1 MKNKLIFFFLFLI
14 FSNYSLA
21 EENKS
26 LHPFCKNGNNLSNSI
41 NFEDKQIKNIEVK
54 INKYRQWTEN
64 GIRIITG
71 NFRWIPDR
79 YKKRFKGNVI
89 VNYEN
94 QLQCNFTAR
103 IRHNGDQKDHIQ
115 LKDNSLIQSLDVHLD
130 KGHIHGVTK
139 FKLLLSHT
147 RGKVED
153 EIFITT
159 LLRRFD
165 YLSPRTI
172 LVDANVNNVKA
183 KMIFQEKAA
192 KELLENSLRREGPI
206 FEGDERFMFRLSEDL
221 PDNNLSNWEVGMVPL
236 LESGVKAMMAKQ
248 INSKLVERT
257 KNHERISYNAL
268 SNLNLIYLL
277 YSNMFKN
284 EKNNFIY
291 SDYTLSNNLLGFNK
305 KENILKLDIY
315 NLLMNSANANH
326 GLAPNNR
333 KYYWNSFSN
342 YFEPINYDSNADIDS
357 DNPTFHLPVGSEINE
372 AFLKLEQMLKAV
384 DIKSLNNE
392 IKFRG
397 INQDISVTE
406 KKIQNLISN
415 LKKIKKL
422 YLDYDKEILAFNE
435 KNEVNNLMWENY
447 VKSVKKIDSEI
458 KLIKQLSDN
467 SFESCDYLSNCK
479 KQSLSGKQVTSMLE
493 GELKIEGLDYQYLG
507 KTIKENN
514 LIDNLKYNLITFEN
528 SNFYF
533 EDNISYEYDKVK
545 KEFNIYQN
553 ELGAR
558 AFFINGNLEDIT
570 INFFGNFNK
579 EELKKTPKNFPID
592 INSLTACLSL
602 IDINLS
608 NVVLNAYDSS
618 CEDSINLIN
627 ASGNIKEVNIK
638 DSFLDGLDIDFSNIE
653 IFLANIDNAKNDCL
667 DVSAGEYE
675 FKNLNL
681 KNCGDKGVSVGEKSI
696 VLIDRAR
703 IGDTNIGIASKD
715 SSVTELNNLSL
726 KNLKVCVSAYNKKQ
740 EFSGGFLKINSF
752 ECQNYTTMLDNDN
765 YSKISIE
772 KKL

>member
-533 EDNISYEYDKVK
+533 EDNIS
-545 KEFNIYQN
+545 
-553 ELGAR
+553 
-558 AFFINGNLEDIT
+558 
-570 INFFGNFNK
+570 
-579 EELKKTPKNFPID
+579 
-592 INSLTACLSL
+592 
-602 IDINLS
+602 
-608 NVVLNAYDSS
+608 
-618 CEDSINLIN
+618 
-627 ASGNIKEVNIK
+627 
-638 DSFLDGLDIDFSNIE
+638 
-653 IFLANIDNAKNDCL
+653 
-667 DVSAGEYE
+667 
-675 FKNLNL
+675 
-681 KNCGDKGVSVGEKSI
+681 
-696 VLIDRAR
+696 
-703 IGDTNIGIASKD
+703 
-715 SSVTELNNLSL
+715 
-726 KNLKVCVSAYNKKQ
+726 
-740 EFSGGFLKINSF
+740 
-752 ECQNYTTMLDNDN
+752 
-765 YSKISIE
+765 
-772 KKL
+772 

>member
-26 LHPFCKNGNNLSNSI
+26 LQPFCKNGVNLGNSI
-41 NFEDKQIKNIEVK
+41 NFEDKQIKNIEIK
-54 INKYRQWTEN
+54 IKKYRQWTEN

-79 YKKRFKGNVI
+79 YKKRFKGDVI

-94 QLQCNFTAR
+94 KQQCNFTAR

-159 LLRRFD
+159 LLRSFD

-172 LVDANVNNVKA
+172 LVDAKVNNVKA

-257 KNHERISYNAL
+257 KNHELISYNAL

-284 EKNNFIY
+284 EKNNFTY

-342 YFEPINYDSNADIDS
+342 YFEPINYDSNADIDR
-357 DNPTFHLPVGSEINE
+357 DNPTFHLPVGSEINV
-372 AFLKLEQMLKAV
+372 AFLKLEQMLRAV

-406 KKIQNLISN
+406 QKIESLISN

-422 YLDYDKEILAFNE
+422 YLNYDKEILSFNE

-458 KLIKQLSDN
+458 KIIKQLSDN
-467 SFESCDYLSNCK
+467 SFESCDQLSNCK
-479 KQSLSGKQVTSMLE
+479 KQSLSGQ
-493 GELKIEGLDYQYLG
+493 
-507 KTIKENN
+507 
-514 LIDNLKYNLITFEN
+514 
-528 SNFYF
+528 
-533 EDNISYEYDKVK
+533 
-545 KEFNIYQN
+545 
-553 ELGAR
+553 
-558 AFFINGNLEDIT
+558 
-570 INFFGNFNK
+570 
-579 EELKKTPKNFPID
+579 
-592 INSLTACLSL
+592 
-602 IDINLS
+602 
-608 NVVLNAYDSS
+608 
-618 CEDSINLIN
+618 
-627 ASGNIKEVNIK
+627 
-638 DSFLDGLDIDFSNIE
+638 
-653 IFLANIDNAKNDCL
+653 
-667 DVSAGEYE
+667 
-675 FKNLNL
+675 
-681 KNCGDKGVSVGEKSI
+681 
-696 VLIDRAR
+696 
-703 IGDTNIGIASKD
+703 
-715 SSVTELNNLSL
+715 
-726 KNLKVCVSAYNKKQ
+726 
-740 EFSGGFLKINSF
+740 
-752 ECQNYTTMLDNDN
+752 
-765 YSKISIE
+765 
-772 KKL
+772 